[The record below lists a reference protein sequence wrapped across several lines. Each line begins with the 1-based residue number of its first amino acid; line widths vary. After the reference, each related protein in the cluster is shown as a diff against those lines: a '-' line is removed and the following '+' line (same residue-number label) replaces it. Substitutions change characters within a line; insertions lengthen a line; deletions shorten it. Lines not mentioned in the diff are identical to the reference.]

1 MLPSGATKLSLE
13 ASDLAKYERSCIDQA
28 LFLRTLQSTA
38 VRQRASAVLC
48 DPNGRVLA
56 IASANGSVS
65 LVDTPLAEIAALAAS
80 ESPVVV
86 VPEDGFHAT
95 DTHTYYVS
103 HGSVYELRAPDLAPF
118 SGFRQVERLP
128 DDAEPLDAEEF
139 DPSVPADAAIFAY
152 ADAIDKIA
160 EVLHPE

>member
-13 ASDLAKYERSCIDQA
+13 VNDLVKYERSCIDQA
-28 LFLRTLQSTA
+28 LFLRHLQSTA

-80 ESPVVV
+80 ESAPVI
-86 VPEDGFHAT
+86 VPEDGFYAN
-95 DTHTYYVS
+95 DAHTFYVS
-103 HGSVYELRAPDLAPF
+103 HGSVFELRAPDLAPF
-118 SGFRQVERLP
+118 SGFRKVEQLP

-139 DPSVPADAAIFAY
+139 DPSLPDDAAIFAY